1 MHRTGCKSAILL
13 QIATKSK
20 KNTLDARY
28 AEHALWPVVAC
39 YAVKKF
45 SHVFTLSLLSSSQDS
60 PGYRDPTLNLFL
72 NLTSELLTK
81 PTLLAILRNSALSCC
96 LSFGGILEHFTLS
109 LRDTLYT
116 LYITWYPLYLRNSL
130 G

>member
-1 MHRTGCKSAILL
+1 MRDMRSMPYGL
-13 QIATKSK
+13 
-20 KNTLDARY
+20 
-28 AEHALWPVVAC
+28 LWPVVAC